1 MVDIL
6 NLIERLI
13 ENEIIRMVFTYYI
26 ISIVFWLS
34 FFLVSDKIIKSRT
47 QLIVRT
53 YYKSEFLLCFS
64 MIIFLLFLLIRAMD
78 YVGYLPYGED
88 TAHYTYYVKNIPM
101 NGHWR
106 GPEGYYSLYHVS
118 AVFLT
123 IFTEILGSVETAYL
137 FLLIAFLLSLTFSL
151 GVVISKILRMSVW
164 LCIFIVVLLFIVTPN
179 LGGFDLLQQYVG
191 VVYAT
196 LGVSVLLSNRTRER
210 VIIFLI
216 FITMSVV
223 AHLTSV
229 LVSLMLLAMYIANS
243 KKNKGYREDFI
254 VFMCIA
260 IAYLFFSVNPNDIV
274 MSLYRSLVSLLQGT
288 VGEYTIRALT
298 EVSASKVFLFSWVL
312 LPSIASA
319 YLLTWVAGRMKLN
332 LMKVSIGEEDIDKFI
347 LITYL
352 FSLGLIF
359 LGVLTGLAVCL
370 VRYFALPS
378 YAMLL
383 FSISLMLSALIK
395 RCRRRLMYVTM
406 FLLLLAPYIYSAV
419 NSDARSPW
427 VGEPRLAPKTRIDR
441 MEMRILSQYGVDGY
455 YFYGW
460 HDCYVPFEEVGREIF
475 LKGGGSYYP
484 VHDVLIKV
492 AEGERVNVPVNSY
505 LVPLKEV
512 LSLRSYENYNVVY
525 DGCQHVIMV
534 PE

>member
-1 MVDIL
+1 MSLKMVDIL

-47 QLIVRT
+47 QLTVRT

-64 MIIFLLFLLIRAMD
+64 MIIFLLFLLIRAID

-88 TAHYTYYVKNIPM
+88 TAQYTYYVKNIPM

-151 GVVISKILRMSVW
+151 GVVISKILRVSVW

-210 VIIFLI
+210 VIIFFI

-243 KKNKGYREDFI
+243 KKNKGYRGFYNI
-254 VFMCIA
+254 RVH
-260 IAYLFFSVNPNDIV
+260 SH
-274 MSLYRSLVSLLQGT
+274 SL
-288 VGEYTIRALT
+288 
-298 EVSASKVFLFSWVL
+298 
-312 LPSIASA
+312 P
-319 YLLTWVAGRMKLN
+319 
-332 LMKVSIGEEDIDKFI
+332 
-347 LITYL
+347 
-352 FSLGLIF
+352 IF
-359 LGVLTGLAVCL
+359 LGK
-370 VRYFALPS
+370 S
-378 YAMLL
+378 
-383 FSISLMLSALIK
+383 
-395 RCRRRLMYVTM
+395 
-406 FLLLLAPYIYSAV
+406 
-419 NSDARSPW
+419 
-427 VGEPRLAPKTRIDR
+427 
-441 MEMRILSQYGVDGY
+441 
-455 YFYGW
+455 
-460 HDCYVPFEEVGREIF
+460 
-475 LKGGGSYYP
+475 
-484 VHDVLIKV
+484 
-492 AEGERVNVPVNSY
+492 
-505 LVPLKEV
+505 
-512 LSLRSYENYNVVY
+512 
-525 DGCQHVIMV
+525 
-534 PE
+534 